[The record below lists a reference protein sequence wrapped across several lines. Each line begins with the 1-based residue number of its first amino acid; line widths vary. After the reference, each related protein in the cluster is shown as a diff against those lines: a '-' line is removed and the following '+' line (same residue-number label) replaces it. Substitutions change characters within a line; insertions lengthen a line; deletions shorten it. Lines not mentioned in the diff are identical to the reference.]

1 MNIFDAYDLE
11 KPVDNYLG
19 QSVDSLPWES
29 ISDYLM
35 FLTLKNGGCSKMN
48 SGEIAVRWGQRW
60 STEDPRKIL
69 VEVGGY
75 DLTTGSRHQIFE
87 GNSEPEV
94 KAAII
99 AFLEKE
105 RQAQLS
111 KDSNDEF

>member
-11 KPVDNYLG
+11 KTVDNYLG
-19 QSVDSLPWES
+19 QSADSLPWES
-29 ISDYLM
+29 IADYLM
-35 FLTLKNGGCSKMN
+35 FLTLKNGGCSKMS

-60 STEDPRKIL
+60 NMEDPRKIL

-87 GNSEPEV
+87 GNSEAEV

-99 AFLEKE
+99 VFLEKE
-105 RQAQLS
+105 RQAQLANGP
-111 KDSNDEF
+111 DAEF